1 MDHALNVQQDIALTI
16 LMQVVVRI
24 RVQFKIVIYVINKA
38 IVLNVKDISIWLI
51 AHVQISVILQTVN
64 GVS

>member
-1 MDHALNVQQDIALTI
+1 MDHALNVQQDIVLTI